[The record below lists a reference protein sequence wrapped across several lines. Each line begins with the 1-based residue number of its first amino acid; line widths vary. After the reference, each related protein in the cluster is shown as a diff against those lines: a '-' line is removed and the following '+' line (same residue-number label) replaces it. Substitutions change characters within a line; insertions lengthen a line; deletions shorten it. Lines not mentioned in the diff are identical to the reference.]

1 MASCDGINKGVHDCV
16 EHNHRQGIAL
26 VYSHLKVEGVRLP
39 GLGGDDSFE
48 VLVQVADHVNH
59 CLGSMIMLQG
69 EMDEIMV
76 NAAEGISKVE
86 PADAEGLVL
95 FAGLTEDG

>member
-1 MASCDGINKGVHDCV
+1 MASCYDINKGVHDCV

-26 VYSHLKVEGVRLP
+26 VYSHLKVDGICLP

-48 VLVQVADHVNH
+48 VLVQAADHVDH
-59 CLGSMIMLQG
+59 YLRSMIMLQG
-69 EMDEIMV
+69 EKNEIMV
-76 NAAEGISKVE
+76 NTAEDISKVK

-95 FAGLTEDG
+95 LEGLPADG